1 LGDWVIDRTRCGLED
16 TRGVHV
22 DARSISFYEAKG
34 AVRSAFE
41 GAKGAA
47 FQGEGRSWEEQVRLR
62 PLPQGRL
69 ELLALGRTEV
79 LERCP
84 PVIGR

>member
-1 LGDWVIDRTRCGLED
+1 LED

-41 GAKGAA
+41 GAKGASADIA